1 MFNRRFLMAGG
12 LAMAAA
18 PSMAQTQA
26 PPPAPA
32 KTSRPMLVFMGHAG
46 SEECKT
52 WRSTWE
58 PIFVGTP
65 AYKKMDYRAIYPA
78 NASLLL
84 KQDSWPADTRWVL
97 DTFLASEDGAQR
109 GNVVPRF
116 LLIQN
121 QQVIFTATGIKGWQ
135 DAMWPTIMDVTATKA

>member
-1 MFNRRFLMAGG
+1 MFNRRILMAGG

-18 PSMAQTQA
+18 PVVARAQA
-26 PPPAPA
+26 PAG
-32 KTSRPMLVFMGHAG
+32 RPMLVFMGYET

-52 WRSTWE
+52 WRSKWE

-78 NASLLL
+78 TVSLLL
-84 KQDSWPADTRWVL
+84 KQESWPADTRWVL

-109 GNVVPRF
+109 GTVVPRF
-116 LLIQN
+116 LLVQN
-121 QQVIFTATGIKGWQ
+121 KQVIFTATGNKGWQ
-135 DAMWPTIMDVTATKA
+135 EAMWPTIMDVTATKA

>member
-12 LAMAAA
+12 LAMAGA
-18 PSMAQTQA
+18 PFVARIAQAQAQA
-26 PPPAPA
+26 PAG
-32 KTSRPMLVFMGHAG
+32 RPMLVFMGYET

-52 WRSTWE
+52 WRSKWE

-78 NASLLL
+78 TVSLLL
-84 KQDSWPADTRWVL
+84 KQESWPADIRWVL

-109 GNVVPRF
+109 GTVVPRF
-116 LLIQN
+116 LLVQN
-121 QQVIFTATGIKGWQ
+121 QQVIFTATGNKGWQ
-135 DAMWPTIMDVTATKA
+135 EAMWPTIMDVTATKA

>member
-18 PSMAQTQA
+18 PAMAQTPA
-26 PPPAPA
+26 PTPAPA
-32 KTSRPMLVFMGHAG
+32 KASRPLLVFMGYET

-52 WRSTWE
+52 WRTKWE
-58 PIFVGTP
+58 PIFIGTP

-78 NASLLL
+78 TASLLL

-97 DTFLASEDGAQR
+97 DTFLASEDGVKR

-116 LLIQN
+116 LLAQS
-121 QQVIFTATGIKGWQ
+121 QQVIATATGNDGWR
-135 DAMWPTIMDVTATKA
+135 DYMWPTIMDVTATKA

>member
-1 MFNRRFLMAGG
+1 MINRRFLMAGG

-18 PSMAQTQA
+18 PSAARLARAQT
-26 PPPAPA
+26 PA
-32 KTSRPMLVFMGHAG
+32 TRPMLVFMGHQA

-52 WRSTWE
+52 WRTKWE

-78 NASLLL
+78 TAALLL
-84 KQDSWPADTRWVL
+84 KQESWPTDSRWVL

-109 GNVVPRF
+109 GHVVPRF
-116 LLIQN
+116 LLVQN

-135 DAMWPTIMDVTATKA
+135 EAMWPTIMDVTATKA